1 MKLKKIA
8 SLMLA
13 GVMAISMLA
22 GCSNGGNTEK
32 PEEPTTSTTATN
44 YAVEDLTE
52 AIDQS
57 RKDDFTVTASASLQT
72 ALDAAAKVPGL
83 PTTDFAK
90 YMTSADSTLKT
101 DLLENVQGSVDNKA
115 TVEASTFGVA
125 QYTNKSDYNTKT
137 AVQKLVDAFMANV
150 NIQSNNEK
158 LGNVA
163 SASGEFTDKIAG
175 VEGDKYKYEYDYSVE
190 VAVTSVENP
199 VTNVV
204 VYVMAYKVTRTPVKV
219 EA

>member
-32 PEEPTTSTTATN
+32 PEEPTTSTAATD

-52 AIDQS
+52 ALKS

-90 YMTSADSTLKT
+90 YMASADSTLKT
-101 DLLENVQGSVDNKA
+101 DLLADVYNSTANGA

-125 QYTNKSDYNTKT
+125 QYTNTNDYNTKT
-137 AVQKLVDAFMANV
+137 AVQNLVNAFMSNV
-150 NIQSNNEK
+150 NIQTNAK
-158 LGNVA
+158 LDNVA
-163 SASGEFTDKIAG
+163 SVSGIFKDTVAG
-175 VEGDKYKYEYDYSVE
+175 VEGDEYKYEYDYSVE

-199 VTNVV
+199 VTDVV